1 MRRKVSKP
9 FPLNPDIPRSNPVSL
24 IVEFNLKFTP
34 AIILV
39 IAATAALAQSPQ
51 FEVATVKPASE
62 EQLTA
67 AIRAGQRPHFGITVE
82 KGRAEFS
89 YQPLIALIE
98 FAYGVPPWQLTGPD
112 MLKTERFDIL
122 AKLPAGAT
130 DEQAPLMLQALL
142 AERFGL
148 KLHREKKELQIY
160 ALVVG
165 KNGLNPKKM
174 KPATTD
180 EIPPEPM
187 PGDVTQ
193 STPFGKM
200 TRREIPG
207 KGMVAFL
214 PGMGT
219 LKAGPAAGGAAQHI
233 EMSNLTTLRFVQ
245 LLSSEGDR
253 LVVDNTNLKGSY
265 EASFDISM
273 DAPPPPPGGG
283 NGGPMLEAPRPNPML
298 QVVEQL
304 GLKLEPRKDQVEMI
318 VIDHIEK
325 TPTDN

>member
-1 MRRKVSKP
+1 MKIA
-9 FPLNPDIPRSNPVSL
+9 PL
-24 IVEFNLKFTP
+24 
-34 AIILV
+34 LV
-39 IAATAALAQSPQ
+39 LAMAVPTALAQSLQ
-51 FEVATVKPASE
+51 FEVASIKPASQ
-62 EQLTA
+62 EQLMA
-67 AIRAGQRPHFGITVE
+67 SIRAGQRPRTGVTVD
-82 KGRAEFS
+82 KGRAEFA

-98 FAYGVPPWQLTGPD
+98 FAYSVPASQLTGPE

-130 DEQAPLMLQALL
+130 DEQAPQMLQALL

-148 KLHREKKELQIY
+148 TFHREKKEVQIY

-180 EIPPEPM
+180 EIAPEPM

-193 STPFGKM
+193 TTPFGKM
-200 TRREIPG
+200 TRRDVPG
-207 KGMVAFL
+207 KGMVAFI

-219 LKAGPAAGGAAQHI
+219 LKVSAADGGAAQRI
-233 EMSNLTTLRFVQ
+233 EMSNLTTVRFSQ
-245 LLSSEGDR
+245 LLSSDGDR
-253 LVVDNTNLKGSY
+253 LVVDKTNLKGSY

-273 DAPPPPPGGG
+273 DAQRPPGGG
-283 NGGPMLEAPRPNPML
+283 DGGAPMLEAPRANPMIHKA
-298 QVVEQL
+298 VEQM
-304 GLKLEPRKDQVEMI
+304 GLKLEPQKDQVEMF
-318 VIDHIEK
+318 VVDHIEK